1 MDIWWIRLFIY
12 VNKFFWEDLFAKKK
26 ATFVSF
32 PSVRREN
39 APEPSR
45 VKTQSFKAIR
55 RASSPAK
62 ERDPAIAAGMEED
75 KGGSTAAME
84 VEDAGG
90 VPAGS
95 GDAWELLSMARQ
107 LVGEGKASLALQAV
121 RNPCLDAT
129 LIFAL
134 LENGGF
140 LMDWA
145 CVLLVWMIVCLLF
158 LFWLFLF

>member
-1 MDIWWIRLFIY
+1 
-12 VNKFFWEDLFAKKK
+12 
-26 ATFVSF
+26 
-32 PSVRREN
+32 
-39 APEPSR
+39 
-45 VKTQSFKAIR
+45 
-55 RASSPAK
+55 
-62 ERDPAIAAGMEED
+62 MEED

-140 LMDWA
+140 LMD
-145 CVLLVWMIVCLLF
+145 
-158 LFWLFLF
+158 